1 MESKDFDLYLAPV
14 QGNDPTLEMIH
25 YLQQFGADDT
35 AQHNLDVAEAAQN
48 LARQYHVDP
57 QKAYIAGL
65 LHDISVVIPND
76 DRLAFQQH
84 MLAPVLPAEEQAPF
98 LLHQQQSALLAET
111 VFFVTDPE
119 ILSAIAC
126 HTTLRE
132 NFGSLDLVVF
142 LADKIKWDRKDQAP
156 FLTDIQAALT
166 DSLEKAAKVY
176 LDWLFAGDIVVPHP
190 WAVAALA
197 QLNHELL

>member
-1 MESKDFDLYLAPV
+1 MGSADFGLYLSPV
-14 QGNDPTLEMIH
+14 QGSNLTLQMIH

-35 AQHNLDVAEAAQN
+35 AQHNLDVAEAARE
-48 LARQYHVDP
+48 LALRYHIDAD
-57 QKAYIAGL
+57 KAYAAGL
-65 LHDISVVIPND
+65 LHDISVVIPNA
-76 DRLAFQQH
+76 DRLAFQHH
-84 MLAPVLPAEEQAPF
+84 MLAPVLSAEEAAPF
-98 LLHQQQSALLAET
+98 LLHQQQSALLAES

-126 HTTLRE
+126 NTTLRE
-132 NFGSLDLVVF
+132 NFCSLDLVVF
-142 LADKIKWDRKDQAP
+142 LADKIKWDRKDQTP

-166 DSLEKAAKVY
+166 DSLEQAAKVY

-197 QLNHELL
+197 QLNHE